1 MKVETRI
8 FAWGVPFFLLAAF
21 VYGFMT
27 DWKEW
32 LGFPALLLTGLLAAL
47 ISFYLNYT
55 GRHIDPRPED
65 DPLGEIHENAGEM
78 GIFAPQSWWPLPLAL
93 GAGMTFMG
101 LAAGWW
107 LFYIG
112 AVFSVFAIV
121 GWVFE
126 FYRGEHAH

>member
-8 FAWGVPFFLLAAF
+8 FALGVPFFFVSCLA
-21 VYGFMT
+21 YGIMT

-32 LGFPALLLTGLLAAL
+32 LGIPALLMTGLLSGL
-47 ISFYLNYT
+47 IAFYLNYT
-55 GRHIDPRPED
+55 ARHVDPRPED
-65 DPLGEIHENAGEM
+65 DPFGEVSENAGEV
-78 GIFAPQSWWPLPLAL
+78 GHFAPQSWWPLPLAA
-93 GAGMTFMG
+93 GAGITFMG
-101 LAAGWW
+101 LAVGWW

-112 AVFSVFAIV
+112 AVFSVVALV

>member
-8 FAWGVPFFLLAAF
+8 FAFGVPFFVLSGV

-27 DWKEW
+27 GWKEL
-32 LGFPALLLTGLLAAL
+32 LGVPALLMTGLLSGL
-47 ISFYLNYT
+47 IAFYLNYT
-55 GRHIDPRPED
+55 GRHVDARPED
-65 DPLGEIHENAGEM
+65 DVFGEIDENAGEV
-78 GIFAPQSWWPLPLAL
+78 GHFAPQSWWPLPLAL
-93 GAGMTFMG
+93 GAGMCFMG

-112 AVFSVFAIV
+112 VAFSTVALV